1 MSKFACSAIQRVGFM
16 HSFISRKPAVTHMND
31 PGLANLLYRSVNYTS
46 YLLSISVIL
55 GILKL
60 KWIVS
65 MGFLYF
71 VLAIFIQY

>member
-1 MSKFACSAIQRVGFM
+1 
-16 HSFISRKPAVTHMND
+16 MND
-31 PGLANLLYRSVNYTS
+31 PGLANLLYRGVNYTS

-55 GILKL
+55 GLLKL